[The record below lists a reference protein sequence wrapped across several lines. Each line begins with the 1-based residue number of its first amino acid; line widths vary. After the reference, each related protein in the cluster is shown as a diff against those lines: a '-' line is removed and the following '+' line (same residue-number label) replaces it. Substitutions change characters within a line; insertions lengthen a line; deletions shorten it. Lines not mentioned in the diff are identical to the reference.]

1 MVDERCEESRIR
13 QEEEEEKK
21 EMKKSLSQHVTIL

>member
-13 QEEEEEKK
+13 QEEEEKK